1 MFIGIGMFALPAAIL
16 ASAYYEEIQKR
27 NFLITFEAIAAIPLF
42 QQLPVGAIN
51 KINEKLDV
59 KLFQKNEEIFKV
71 GDEGDAM
78 FIIEQGQVKV
88 DLDNPVY
95 LGPGD
100 FFGEMA
106 LISNSPRNAT
116 LVATEDSKLF
126 ELKKSDLEELF
137 DEHEVLFRELEE
149 TIINRSA

>member
-1 MFIGIGMFALPAAIL
+1 MPGIGMFALPAAIL

-59 KLFQKNEEIFKV
+59 KLFQKNEEIFKK

-88 DLDNPVY
+88 DLENPVY

-116 LVATEDSKLF
+116 LVATDDSKLF
-126 ELKKSDLEELF
+126 ELQKSDLEELF

-149 TIINRSA
+149 TIKNRSA

>member
-1 MFIGIGMFALPAAIL
+1 MPSL
-16 ASAYYEEIQKR
+16 
-27 NFLITFEAIAAIPLF
+27 
-42 QQLPVGAIN
+42 
-51 KINEKLDV
+51 
-59 KLFQKNEEIFKV
+59 QKNEEIFKK

-88 DLDNPVY
+88 DLENPVY

-116 LVATEDSKLF
+116 LVATDDSKLF
-126 ELKKSDLEELF
+126 ELQKSDLEELF

-149 TIINRSA
+149 TIKNRSA

>member
-1 MFIGIGMFALPAAIL
+1 MFALPAAIL

-59 KLFQKNEEIFKV
+59 KLFQKNEEIFKK

-88 DLDNPVY
+88 DLENPVY

-116 LVATEDSKLF
+116 LVATDDSKLF

-149 TIINRSA
+149 TIKNRSA

>member
-1 MFIGIGMFALPAAIL
+1 M

-59 KLFQKNEEIFKV
+59 KLFQKNEEIFKK

-88 DLDNPVY
+88 DLENPVY

-100 FFGEMA
+100 FFWRDGIN
-106 LISNSPRNAT
+106 L
-116 LVATEDSKLF
+116 KLTQ
-126 ELKKSDLEELF
+126 KCNPS
-137 DEHEVLFRELEE
+137 
-149 TIINRSA
+149 SY

>member
-59 KLFQKNEEIFKV
+59 KLFQKNEEIFKK

-88 DLDNPVY
+88 DLENPVY

-116 LVATEDSKLF
+116 LVATDDSKLF

-149 TIINRSA
+149 TIKNRSA

>member
-1 MFIGIGMFALPAAIL
+1 M
-16 ASAYYEEIQKR
+16 
-27 NFLITFEAIAAIPLF
+27 ITFEAIAAIPLF

-59 KLFQKNEEIFKV
+59 KLFQKNEEIFKK

-88 DLDNPVY
+88 DLENPVY

-116 LVATEDSKLF
+116 LVATDDSKLF

-149 TIINRSA
+149 TIKNRSA

>member
-1 MFIGIGMFALPAAIL
+1 M
-16 ASAYYEEIQKR
+16 
-27 NFLITFEAIAAIPLF
+27 
-42 QQLPVGAIN
+42 PVGAIN

-59 KLFQKNEEIFKV
+59 KLFQKNEEIFKK

-88 DLDNPVY
+88 DLENPVY

-116 LVATEDSKLF
+116 LVATDDSKLF

-149 TIINRSA
+149 TIKNRSA

>member
-59 KLFQKNEEIFKV
+59 KLFQKNEEIFKK

-88 DLDNPVY
+88 DLENPVY

-116 LVATEDSKLF
+116 LVATDDSKLF
-126 ELKKSDLEELF
+126 ELQKSDLEELF

-149 TIINRSA
+149 TIKNRSA

>member
-1 MFIGIGMFALPAAIL
+1 M

-59 KLFQKNEEIFKV
+59 KLFQKNEEIFKK

-88 DLDNPVY
+88 DLENPVY

-116 LVATEDSKLF
+116 LVATNDSKLF

-149 TIINRSA
+149 TIKNRSA

>member
-59 KLFQKNEEIFKV
+59 KLFQKNEEIFKK
-71 GDEGDAM
+71 GDDGDAM

-88 DLDNPVY
+88 DLENPVY

-116 LVATEDSKLF
+116 LVATDDSKLF

-149 TIINRSA
+149 TIKNRSA

>member
-1 MFIGIGMFALPAAIL
+1 L

-59 KLFQKNEEIFKV
+59 KLFQKNEEIFKK

-88 DLDNPVY
+88 DLENPVY

-116 LVATEDSKLF
+116 LVATDDSKLF
-126 ELKKSDLEELF
+126 ELQKSDLEELF

-149 TIINRSA
+149 TIKNRSA